1 MDNLY
6 EYFDIVSAVVTL
18 ATAVTVVTPTRS
30 DNKVVD
36 FISQLINFLAGNF
49 GRNRNADDT

>member
-18 ATAVTVVTPTRS
+18 ATAVTVITPTRS
-30 DNKVVD
+30 DNQVVD